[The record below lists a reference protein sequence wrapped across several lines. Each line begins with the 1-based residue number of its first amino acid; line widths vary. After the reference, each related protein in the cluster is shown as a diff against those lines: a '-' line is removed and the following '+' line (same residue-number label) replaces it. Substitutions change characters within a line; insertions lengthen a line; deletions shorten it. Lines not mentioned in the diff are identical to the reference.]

1 MYYTYYTY
9 IYIIYRYDIYVSEE
23 SWAAASQSPGQSPS
37 AVLSPSVG
45 SPHHSEPEPE
55 QSAQQLQAALGEC
68 WWFGDLGGTLCK
80 TGALEM
86 KSTWIRSVTCGYLR
100 NIHEHHEHS
109 VYFPYIPLAPRMALQ
124 SASLLVLWPCKA
136 RRCWSYPQWYL
147 HPLGE
152 ADCRDGWALTNTG
165 GGVWVKP
172 NFRNLDSG

>member
-1 MYYTYYTY
+1 MLCNIHIYILHIYIYIHTQIIELSYAMYYTYYTY
-9 IYIIYRYDIYVSEE
+9 IYIYILYRYDIYVSEE

-86 KSTWIRSVTCGYLR
+86 KST
-100 NIHEHHEHS
+100 
-109 VYFPYIPLAPRMALQ
+109 
-124 SASLLVLWPCKA
+124 
-136 RRCWSYPQWYL
+136 
-147 HPLGE
+147 
-152 ADCRDGWALTNTG
+152 
-165 GGVWVKP
+165 
-172 NFRNLDSG
+172 